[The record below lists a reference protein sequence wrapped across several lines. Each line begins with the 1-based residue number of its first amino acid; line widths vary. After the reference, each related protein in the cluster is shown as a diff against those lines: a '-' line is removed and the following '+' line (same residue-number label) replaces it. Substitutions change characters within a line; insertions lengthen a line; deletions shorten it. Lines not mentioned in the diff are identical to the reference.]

1 MTENREMLS
10 SLIYR
15 TNKMLKR
22 DLQDH
27 LKPYGITTDQ
37 WMVLRRVY
45 LNSGKYNQK
54 ELADASFRERAAI
67 TRMIDLMENK

>member
-37 WMVLRRVY
+37 WMVLPLRTIEENIFCILQMKGRR
-45 LNSGKYNQK
+45 
-54 ELADASFRERAAI
+54 
-67 TRMIDLMENK
+67 LMKKR